1 MFDVSFS
8 ELMVIAVVALV
19 VIGPDKLPKVART
32 IGFLV
37 GRMQRYTTQ
46 IKHEIDREIEADEFR
61 QFQQKIQQQNQTIA
75 SQVVTETNTIGAEVS
90 ASLNSN
96 DTQVQANTLNNPSK
110 ES

>member
-46 IKHEIDREIEADEFR
+46 IKNEIDREIEADEFR
-61 QFQQKIQQQNQTIA
+61 QFQQKIQQQNQAIA
-75 SQVVTETNTIGAEVS
+75 SQIITETNAIGAEVS
-90 ASLNSN
+90 AGVIDN
-96 DTQVQANTLNNPSK
+96 DTQVQANTLINPSK